1 MTNLRE
7 SNDRLIAA
15 MSNTLNTIMAMNVT
29 PEELKNMDVDE
40 FRAFKALYELV
51 EATNQ
56 YTTKVTETLEKID
69 EIDRKVNQVLE
80 QLMKS

>member
-7 SNDRLIAA
+7 SNDKLVAA
-15 MSNTLNTIMAMNVT
+15 MSNTLNTVMAMNVT
-29 PEELKNMDVDE
+29 PEELKNMGDDE
-40 FRAFKALYELV
+40 FRAFKALCELV

-69 EIDRKVNQVLE
+69 EIDRKVDQVLE